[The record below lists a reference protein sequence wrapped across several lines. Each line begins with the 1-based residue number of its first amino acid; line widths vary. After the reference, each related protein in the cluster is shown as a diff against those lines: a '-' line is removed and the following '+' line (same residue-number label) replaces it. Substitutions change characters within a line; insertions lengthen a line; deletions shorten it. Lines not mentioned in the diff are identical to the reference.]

1 MKKMLAAVLVTA
13 CGLSYQTTTASAA
26 PANATMLAPG
36 VYTTADI
43 SRRCQ
48 AYINRRLPQTT
59 GAVDRDRQSVF
70 IACVQKLYN
79 EQYGAAPATTTV
91 APVAAAPIGAMT
103 GYYEAPVSL
112 TTPGSMGPFGY
123 GCSTDEGYGRRGN
136 CSTF

>member
-1 MKKMLAAVLVTA
+1 
-13 CGLSYQTTTASAA
+13 
-26 PANATMLAPG
+26 MLAPS

-48 AYINRRLPQTT
+48 TYTRRRIPT
-59 GAVDRDRQSVF
+59 VSVNDSSRQAVF

-79 EQYGAAPATTTV
+79 DQYGAAPAATTT
-91 APVAAAPIGAMT
+91 APVAAVTGAVT

-112 TTPGSMGPFGY
+112 TAPGSMGPFGY